1 MRDFEYIA
9 PKSVEETVD
18 ALSKYKDDA
27 KIIAGGQSLL
37 NILKLGLMAPEYLID
52 IKNLSELD
60 YITYDEKEGLRI
72 GATTTHHEV
81 ETSPLII
88 EKYPV
93 LSEMEKNLASA
104 QIRNWGT
111 IGGDL
116 CIQDPTGDV
125 APPLI
130 ALKATVKIVGPDG
143 ERTLPVED
151 FSTDYYET
159 VLNEDEILTEIQ
171 VPPIPPKTGIAYSK
185 FRIVEGDAPIVGA
198 AVSFTLKD
206 DGTCA
211 DARIATNGTA
221 PIPLRIPDAEA
232 VFKDKK
238 ISDDLI
244 IEAVEIAGEAME
256 CIPDIV
262 ASDEYKKRVAKV
274 YIKRMARKALSQIQ

>member
-88 EKYPV
+88 EKYPI
-93 LSEMEKNLASA
+93 LSEMEKNLASV

-143 ERTLPVED
+143 ERTLPMED

-171 VPPIPPKTGIAYSK
+171 VPPIAPMMGIAYSK

-274 YIKRMARKALSQIQ
+274 YVKRMARKALSQIQ

>member
-9 PKSVEETVD
+9 PKSVEETIE

-37 NILKLGLMAPEYLID
+37 NILKQELMAPEYLID

-60 YITYDEKEGLRI
+60 YITYDDKEGLRI
-72 GATTTHHEV
+72 GATTTHHTV

-88 EKYPV
+88 EKYSI
-93 LSEMEKNLASA
+93 LSEMEHTLAFP
-104 QIRNWGT
+104 QTRNWGT
-111 IGGDL
+111 IGGNL

-125 APPLI
+125 APILI
-130 ALKATVKIVGPDG
+130 ALKATVKIVGPNG
-143 ERTLPVED
+143 ERILPMEE

-159 VLNEDEILTEIQ
+159 VLKEDEILAEIQ
-171 VPPIPPKTGIAYSK
+171 VPPIPPRTGVAYSK
-185 FRIVEGDAPIVGA
+185 FRIVDGDAPIVGA

-211 DARIATNGTA
+211 EARIATNGTG

-238 ISDDLI
+238 ITDDLI
-244 IEAVEIAGEAME
+244 IEAVETAGEAME

-262 ASDEYKKRVAKV
+262 ASDEYKKRVAKAYV
-274 YIKRMARKALSQIQ
+274 KRMARKALSQIQ